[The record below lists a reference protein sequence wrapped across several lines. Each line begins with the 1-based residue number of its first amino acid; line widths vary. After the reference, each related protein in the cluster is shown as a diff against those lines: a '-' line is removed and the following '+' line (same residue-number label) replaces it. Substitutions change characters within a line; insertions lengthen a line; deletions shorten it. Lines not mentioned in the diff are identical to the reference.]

1 MAYEMGF
8 ISIVGSFGRSW
19 NIHFPLGLR
28 RKLHMSFSYQQA
40 LNVLDG
46 NQGYGKNHYLN
57 WFFHCHV
64 EYD

>member
-8 ISIVGSFGRSW
+8 ISIVDSFGRSW